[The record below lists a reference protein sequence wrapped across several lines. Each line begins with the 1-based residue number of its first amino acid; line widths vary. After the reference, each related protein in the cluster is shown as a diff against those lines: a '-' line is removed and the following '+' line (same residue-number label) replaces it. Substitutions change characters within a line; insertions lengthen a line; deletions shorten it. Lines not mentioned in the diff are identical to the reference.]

1 MEEDEESILCEE
13 MKLKTIKHF
22 MKAAS
27 HRSTE
32 CEDYSEGT
40 VLVPVVEVRRP
51 GPRQPGKRV
60 SLF

>member
-1 MEEDEESILCEE
+1 